1 VNEYRGSEG
10 VPSRM
15 TDLDENERAELLR
28 LRAEVADLRVRVGR
42 RDTGRRDTG
51 RRVARWS
58 LASVLLVLSTLV
70 AVAAVV
76 GVYARTEL
84 LDTDRYVETVAPL
97 ARDPAVQQAV
107 AARLTDELVTRVD
120 LAGLLQQLVDALE
133 ERGAPEALNGLVGP
147 ITNGVRSFI
156 DTQVRAVLA
165 SEQFAQVWDAANR
178 VAHDELDAVLTTGKG
193 QFLSVDGDT
202 LYLNLGGIIAMVK
215 QRLVDAGLT
224 LVERV
229 PDFSITV
236 PLVASA
242 DIPRVQRWVRLL
254 NTAAWVLPLAALA
267 LLAGAV
273 MAAPNRRRGLLLG
286 AAGFAIGM
294 LVLLAVLAAGRGYY
308 LDHLPATVR
317 SPDAAAVVY
326 DTLVRFLIASA
337 QTLAVLAAIVVV
349 GCWLA
354 GPGRS
359 ATAIRGA
366 GGWLLDRLAALL
378 SRLRLP
384 LGEVPV
390 FVAQHRRAIEAG
402 LVVLFLA
409 VLVIW
414 RQPGVSGTLWL
425 AAGLLLAVALVEL
438 FGRLHPDTA
447 PSSPNRH
454 VTA

>member
-1 VNEYRGSEG
+1 
-10 VPSRM
+10 M
-15 TDLDENERAELLR
+15 TDLDESERAELLR
-28 LRAEVADLRVRVGR
+28 LRAEVADLRVHSGR
-42 RDTGRRDTG
+42 RNTGRRA
-51 RRVARWS
+51 ARWS

-70 AVAAVV
+70 MIAAVV

-107 AARLTDELVTRVD
+107 ATRLTDELVTRVD
-120 LAGLLQQLVDALE
+120 VAGLVQQLVDALA

-147 ITNGVRSFI
+147 VTNGIRSFI
-156 DTQVRAVLA
+156 ETQVLRVLA

-178 VAHDELDAVLTTGKG
+178 VAHDELESVLTTGQG
-193 QFLSVDGDT
+193 RFLSVDGDT
-202 LYLNLGGIIAMVK
+202 LNLNLGGIIALVK

-242 DIPRVQRWVRLL
+242 DIPRIQRWVQVL

-267 LLAGAV
+267 LLLGGV
-273 MAAPNRRRGLLLG
+273 MAAPDRRRALLLG

-294 LVLLAVLAAGRGYY
+294 LVLLAVLSAGRGYY
-308 LDHLPATVR
+308 LDHLPDTVR
-317 SPDAAAVVY
+317 SPDAAAVIY
-326 DTLVRFLIASA
+326 DTLTRFLIASA
-337 QTLAVLAAIVVV
+337 QTLVVIAAIVVV

-354 GPGRS
+354 GPGRL
-359 ATAIRGA
+359 ATAIRRG

-378 SRLRLP
+378 NRIQLP
-384 LGEVPV
+384 LGGVPAA
-390 FVAQHRRAIEAG
+390 VAQHRRAIEVG
-402 LVVLFLA
+402 LVIFFFA

-414 RQPGVSGTLWL
+414 REPGVSGTLWL

-438 FGRLHPDTA
+438 IGRLHPTTT
-447 PSSPNRH
+447 PSSANRP